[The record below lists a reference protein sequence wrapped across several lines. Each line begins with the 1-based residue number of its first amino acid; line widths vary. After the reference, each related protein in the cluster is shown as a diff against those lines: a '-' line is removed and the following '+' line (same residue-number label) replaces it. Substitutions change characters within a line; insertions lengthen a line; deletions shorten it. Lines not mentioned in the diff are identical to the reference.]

1 MSSALSARIAAATPF
16 AMTRRIGTAAS
27 SRPAAS
33 SSIGSVGTRRTTLG
47 VVTVRAA
54 SSSSSSSEMSS
65 AKVCVITGANTGL
78 GFIAA
83 REIAKK
89 PGYKVVMACRDAT
102 RAANAAKTIAEE
114 IPGADVDAS
123 LTLDLASLSSVER
136 FAAAFDEKYGR
147 LDVLMNNAGVMAL
160 PNRETT
166 EDGLEMQMGV
176 NHHGHFALTSR
187 LMPTVLRTPG
197 RKRIVNVSSV
207 AHEWGHIDFDNI
219 NSDGFFG
226 YLGAYHLTLVPIR
239 PRSRGAR
246 RSLSTYTYKINT
258 YSSVVKDRLIE
269 DFLFPAVVSL
279 RPGSLAAFNPDTPRR
294 LSTPS
299 TDPLQPHPDIHSL
312 VWTIDPQAPGG

>member
-33 SSIGSVGTRRTTLG
+33 SSIGSVGTRLTTLG

-54 SSSSSSSEMSS
+54 SSSSSSSSSSEMSS

-226 YLGAYHLTLVPIR
+226 YLG
-239 PRSRGAR
+239 
-246 RSLSTYTYKINT
+246 
-258 YSSVVKDRLIE
+258 
-269 DFLFPAVVSL
+269 SL

>member
-1 MSSALSARIAAATPF
+1 
-16 AMTRRIGTAAS
+16 
-27 SRPAAS
+27 
-33 SSIGSVGTRRTTLG
+33 
-47 VVTVRAA
+47 
-54 SSSSSSSEMSS
+54 MSS

-89 PGYKVVMACRDAT
+89 PWYKVVMACRDAT

-226 YLGAYHLTLVPIR
+226 YLG
-239 PRSRGAR
+239 
-246 RSLSTYTYKINT
+246 
-258 YSSVVKDRLIE
+258 
-269 DFLFPAVVSL
+269 SL